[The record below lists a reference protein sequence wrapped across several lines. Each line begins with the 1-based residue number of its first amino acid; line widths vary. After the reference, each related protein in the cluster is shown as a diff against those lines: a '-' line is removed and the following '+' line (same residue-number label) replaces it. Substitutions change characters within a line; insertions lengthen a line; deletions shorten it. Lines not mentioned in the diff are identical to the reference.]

1 MAWYVV
7 LENDDGIRV
16 RVPVDLGATINLG
29 EELAKIVNA
38 SVAEQECYDPTE
50 ERLRKMGAVRDAP

>member
-7 LENDDGIRV
+7 LENDDGIHV
-16 RVPVDLGATINLG
+16 RVPVDLGAAINLG
-29 EELAKIVNA
+29 EELSKIVNA

-50 ERLRKMGAVRDAP
+50 DRLKKMGCVRDAP